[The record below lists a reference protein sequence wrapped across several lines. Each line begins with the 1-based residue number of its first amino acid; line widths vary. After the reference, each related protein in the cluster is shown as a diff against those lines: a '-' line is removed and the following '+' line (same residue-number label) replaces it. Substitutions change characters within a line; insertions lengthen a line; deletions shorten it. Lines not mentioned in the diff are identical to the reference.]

1 MTYNSRNQ
9 AFFVAS
15 TGQHVGKTTTCLG
28 LVSGLKKRFN
38 KVSFLKPIG
47 QESLETDSG
56 ILVDKDVPLFKDYF
70 KLDDPYELMSPIL
83 FSKGFT
89 RDYLDGKIELPS
101 LMGCLDVCYEELLS
115 YNDCIVVEG
124 TGHTGVGTIID
135 FNNAQVA
142 ARLKTPIILIAS
154 GGLGSSLD
162 AIALNKALCDKYN
175 VPIVGV
181 ILNKVIPSKK
191 EMVMHYMQK
200 GLSRWDIPLLGCI
213 PYDPFLSNP
222 TISDYANLFKTELI
236 SGQEHSL
243 RHFEHIRFVATSL
256 DVYKTLIRPS
266 QLVITPAS
274 REDIIMETLTHHFNI
289 KKELIQ
295 NDLLSGIILTGNLAP
310 KDSIIESLKK
320 ANIPAFYIP
329 IHTFNAMKMITSYI
343 AKLRKEDTLRIE
355 QTIAVVEAHIDFDHL
370 LNVVG
375 ITNP

>member
-1 MTYNSRNQ
+1 MPKHQ

-28 LVSGLKKRFN
+28 LVSGLKKKFN

-47 QESLETDSG
+47 QESLEIDSG
-56 ILVDKDVPLFKDYF
+56 VLVDKDVPLFKDYF
-70 KLDDPYELMSPIL
+70 HLEDPYELMSPIL
-83 FSKGFT
+83 FSQGFT
-89 RDYLDGKIELPS
+89 RDYLDEKIDLNS
-101 LMGCLDVCYEELLS
+101 LIGCLDVCYAELLN
-115 YNDCIVVEG
+115 YNDCIIVEV
-124 TGHTGVGTIID
+124 TGHTGVGSIID

-142 ARLKTPIILIAS
+142 AHLKTPMVLISS

-162 AIALNKALCDKYN
+162 ALAINKALCDQYN

-191 EMVMHYMQK
+191 EMILHYMQK
-200 GLSRWDIPLLGCI
+200 ALSRWKIPLLGCI

-222 TISDYANLFKTELI
+222 TISDYSNLFKADLI
-236 SGQEHSL
+236 SGIEHRL
-243 RHFEHIRFVATSL
+243 RHFEHIRLVATSL
-256 DVYKTLIRPS
+256 EVYKTLIRPS

-274 REDIIMETLTHHFNI
+274 REDIIMETLSHHFDRKN
-289 KKELIQ
+289 KLTQ
-295 NDLLSGIILTGNLAP
+295 NDLLSGMILTGNLAP
-310 KDSIIESLKK
+310 KLSTIEALKK

-355 QTIAVVEAHIDFDHL
+355 QTIAVVESHIDFEHL
-370 LNVVG
+370 LSVTG
-375 ITNP
+375 ISHR

>member
-1 MTYNSRNQ
+1 MPYMPLNQ

-28 LVSGLKKRFN
+28 LVSGLKKKFN

-70 KLDDPYELMSPIL
+70 HLDDPYELMSPIL
-83 FSKGFT
+83 FSQGFT
-89 RDYLDGKIELPS
+89 RDYLDGKIDLAS
-101 LMGCLDVCYEELLS
+101 LTGCLDVCFEELLS

-142 ARLKTPIILIAS
+142 ARLKTPMILIAS

-162 AIALNKALCDKYN
+162 AIAINKALCDKYN

-191 EMVMHYMQK
+191 EMIMHYMK
-200 GLSRWDIPLLGCI
+200 KALSRWDIPLLGCI

-222 TISDYANLFKTELI
+222 TISDYASLFKTDLI
-236 SGQEHSL
+236 SGVEHRL

-295 NDLLSGIILTGNLAP
+295 NDLLCGIILTGNLAP
-310 KDSIIESLKK
+310 KASIIEALKK

-355 QTIAVVEAHIDFDHL
+355 QTIAVVESHIDFDHL
-370 LNVVG
+370 LNVTG
-375 ITNP
+375 IHKN